1 MLPESRLLGC
11 GSGFAAGG
19 GLVSLTPEKEPEGGR
34 VEVESREFR
43 DVDGVEES
51 SVEGLEFSAGFEFEA
66 GSFVSSFCVG
76 RLGLGFVDGLGEPT
90 LL

>member
-34 VEVESREFR
+34 VEVESREFS
-43 DVDGVEES
+43 DVGGDDES
-51 SVEGLEFSAGFEFEA
+51 SVDGLEFSAVFKSEA
-66 GSFVSSFCVG
+66 RSPGSSFCVG
-76 RLGLGFVDGLGEPT
+76 ILGLGFVDGSGEPT

>member
-19 GLVSLTPEKEPEGGR
+19 GLVSLTPEKEPEDGR

-43 DVDGVEES
+43 DVEGVDES
-51 SVEGLEFSAGFEFEA
+51 SVDGGECSAGFEGGA
-66 GSFVSSFCVG
+66 GSVVESFCVG
-76 RLGLGFVDGLGEPT
+76 MLRLGFVDGLGEPT